1 MAVSPCTAL
10 CPAYSQSECI
20 RLRTVRAAYDTV
32 VISHLPRREEPL
44 YAEAHLTRYTVS
56 RASPDARSQGKPNA
70 LTLQDCLLSFIIHV
84 RYTYTRMVF
93 PIPTPSSA
101 CRIGIGR
108 EGNDL

>member
-1 MAVSPCTAL
+1 MPKLTLHDMPRVAQAQML
-10 CPAYSQSECI
+10 
-20 RLRTVRAAYDTV
+20 AA
-32 VISHLPRREEPL
+32 
-44 YAEAHLTRYTVS
+44 
-56 RASPDARSQGKPNA
+56 QGKPNA
-70 LTLQDCLLSFIIHV
+70 LALQDCLLSFIIHV